1 MPEKK
6 AIHKGIRNCSQSPA
20 GPPTACSRMRTAD
33 GSAPAAGGH
42 RSPRGTAES
51 SQSHAGPPRSCACGM
66 DAPSLSPWAIL
77 ACTAWPVRR
86 GDQTGRLG
94 DDQRPRSRGSTCI
107 GTTGGTPT
115 PRISVDFLPAS
126 HSSDTWARPGWHHM
140 GPTGSLVRR
149 DPDSPSRKYISSWQH
164 RREHRAVGRRP
175 VDHVDRCRLSTAG
188 RMVSRGPSCRAR
200 SVEGGIRAPCAF
212 YRRRSQITALK
223 THVAEAGRAS
233 PVARVQPTSCDVGCR
248 RGVRSS
254 ASSTRRR
261 SGPTRDVVATSSNC
275 GSGSAPSAA
284 SPCRRRPG

>member
-175 VDHVDRCRLSTAG
+175 VDHVDRCRLSTG
-188 RMVSRGPSCRAR
+188 RPHCLPRSKLPRA
-200 SVEGGIRAPCAF
+200 E
-212 YRRRSQITALK
+212 
-223 THVAEAGRAS
+223 
-233 PVARVQPTSCDVGCR
+233 CR
-248 RGVRSS
+248 RWNSRPLCVLSPQIANHGVENACGRSWPCIAGC
-254 ASSTRRR
+254 ASTADIVRRWM
-261 SGPTRDVVATSSNC
+261 P
-275 GSGSAPSAA
+275 P
-284 SPCRRRPG
+284 RRTIFGELDPPP